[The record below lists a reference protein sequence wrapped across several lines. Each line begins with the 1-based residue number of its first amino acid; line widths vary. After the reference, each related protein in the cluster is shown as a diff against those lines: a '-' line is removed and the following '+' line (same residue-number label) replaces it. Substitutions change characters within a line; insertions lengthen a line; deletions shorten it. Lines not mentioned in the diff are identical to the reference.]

1 VTERLRIRGGEV
13 YDPANGVDGEVR
25 DVLVEDGRIVAELP
39 GDAPVLDARGLVV
52 FPGGVDLH
60 CHIAGQKVT
69 AARRLSPDRARAE
82 GRPAPELE
90 DGGGRSGTGGVVPS
104 SFATGYLY
112 AGLGYTSAVDAAIAP
127 LGARHAHAELAD
139 VPILDSG
146 FLALLGNN
154 ALLLSLLERGER
166 ERFVEAAGWILA
178 SAGALRMK
186 AVNPGGIAAWK
197 GGGANVTGLDEPVPG
212 TSVTPRAIVTALADA
227 AAELG
232 LPHPLHLHCN
242 NLGAAGNVETTL
254 ATMEALEGR
263 RAHFAHVQFHA
274 YGGEPGG
281 LPTSAASRIA
291 EYVNAHD
298 NLSFDV
304 GQVLFG
310 PATVMTADEPAG
322 WLLHRL
328 TGRKWVNVDVE
339 AETGCG
345 IVPFEYRDRNRV
357 HATQWAAG
365 LELFLLS
372 ADPWRVVLS
381 TDHPNGASF
390 RSYPR
395 LLRLLADRAFRD
407 EQIARL
413 PQGALEGSALADG
426 LEREY
431 TLSEIAIV
439 TRAAPA
445 RLAGLVRKGHL
456 GPGADADVAV
466 YSRDDDL
473 ERMFASPRYVLK
485 AGTVVLEDGE
495 LRRSAAGRTLR
506 AAPAVDE
513 GAGERLRGD
522 FESRYSI
529 RMESYPVEPEL
540 LRGERPEL
548 APAGPASVRPRGR
561 RARSER
567 GTADGRGGRRREG
580 GAPEGRA

>member
-1 VTERLRIRGGEV
+1 VTERLRIRGGAV

-39 GDAPVLDARGLVV
+39 DDAPALDARGLVV

-82 GRPAPELE
+82 GLPAPELE
-90 DGGGRSGTGGVVPS
+90 DGAGRAGTGGTVPS

-166 ERFVEAAGWILA
+166 ERFTEAAGWIVR
-178 SAGALRMK
+178 SAGALGMK
-186 AVNPGGIAAWK
+186 AVNPGGVAAWK
-197 GGGANVTGLDEPVPG
+197 AGGGNVAGLDETVAG
-212 TSVTPRAIVTALADA
+212 TSLTPRAIVTALADA

-242 NLGAAGNVETTL
+242 NLGVAGNVETTL
-254 ATMEALEGR
+254 ATMAALEGR

-281 LPTSAASRIA
+281 LPACAGSRVA

-328 TGRKWVNVDVE
+328 TGRRWVNVDVE

-365 LELFLLS
+365 LELFLL
-372 ADPWRVVLS
+372 ARDPWRVVLS

-407 EQIARL
+407 EEIRRL
-413 PQGALEGSALADG
+413 PEGALEGSALADG
-426 LEREY
+426 LDREY

-456 GPGADADVAV
+456 GPGADADVAL
-466 YSRDDDL
+466 YSRDGDV

-495 LRRSAAGRTLR
+495 LRRSVAGRTLR
-506 AAPAVDE
+506 AAPAVDD
-513 GAGERLRGD
+513 GAGERLRAG

-529 RMESYPVEPEL
+529 RLESYPVEARL
-540 LRGERPEL
+540 LRGEPPEL
-548 APAGPASVRPRGR
+548 TPAPAGASRPRPPKGEGGDRGR
-561 RARSER
+561 VDR
-567 GTADGRGGRRREG
+567 RGGRRS
-580 GAPEGRA
+580 GA